1 MASTPF
7 FFLSILFLAWFTT
20 DALSVKVIEV
30 LKGSSIVLSPGEAE
44 TSIISITWKHG
55 DDLAADWFGGD
66 TTFYRIYKDRCS
78 LNTKTGEL
86 TINNVRPEHGGEYTP
101 DINGKT
107 RSTVKLRVFSPV
119 PNITIECNLE
129 QTNCTLTCSFDIID
143 DLGDVEVFWI
153 LDDRREKGT
162 ELQITKET
170 KEETFMCSLK
180 NPVSSQNSIKLQ
192 NPLLPRETC
201 VPVWIPVVVTA
212 VTLVAVSCCC
222 CCWMICRNYPETNRE
237 AEDQNTDP
245 PEEAN
250 HQTDSGSAEN
260 DLPEAERPEA
270 SSGSPDGTV
279 STSEL
284 S

>member
-1 MASTPF
+1 MVLTPF
-7 FFLSILFLAWFTT
+7 FLGILCLVWFTT
-20 DALSVKVIEV
+20 DVHSEKVIDR
-30 LKGSSIVLSPGEAE
+30 LKGSSVVLSPDDAE
-44 TSIISITWKHG
+44 TPITSITWIHSSH
-55 DDLAADWFGGD
+55 LAAHWFGGNPI
-66 TTFYRIYKDRCS
+66 FYRSCEDRCS
-78 LNTKTGEL
+78 LNTNLGNL
-86 TINNVRPEHGGEYTP
+86 TINDVRPEHSGMYTP
-101 DINGKT
+101 VINGKT
-107 RSTVKLRVFSPV
+107 LSTVKLRVFSPV